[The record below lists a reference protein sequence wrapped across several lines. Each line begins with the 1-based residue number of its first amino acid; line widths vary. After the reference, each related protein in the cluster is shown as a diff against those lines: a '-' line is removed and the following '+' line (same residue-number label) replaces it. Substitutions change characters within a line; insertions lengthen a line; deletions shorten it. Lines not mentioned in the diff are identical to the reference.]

1 MKKFENW
8 LLSKPYV
15 LNVLY
20 FGSLG
25 WILYSLYNHYSDL
38 EIGFFEDLVVWKGE
52 DDIYFLIRN

>member
-1 MKKFENW
+1 MSFGAGLVVLGMMLNSLVSGDAVLTINPRANSYEKIENW

-25 WILYSLYNHYSDL
+25 WI
-38 EIGFFEDLVVWKGE
+38 
-52 DDIYFLIRN
+52 

>member
-1 MKKFENW
+1 MKKSENW

-25 WILYSLYNHYSDL
+25 WILYSLYKHYSDL
-38 EIGFFEDLVVWKGE
+38 EIGFFEDLVVWKGK
-52 DDIYFLIRN
+52 DDIYFLIRS